1 MCWYKKAI
9 SILLCASL
17 AAGVAG
23 CSLAKA
29 EDKPVDVE
37 EQRAQFALTAQNRK
51 LEEDGGVTRTPLLET
66 DGDMLVSADCPEI
79 SQNQTVSAELKAFVD
94 SEVQQFKT
102 EAADMGAPD
111 EKNGLYNFTLTYKP
125 YAVGTDL
132 MGIKFTETAFS
143 GKTDRKNYIQT
154 FSYDLKSSQR
164 LELDDV
170 FDSSQDYLTQI
181 AAKVKES
188 LIRNEALKENMDEA
202 LLNEGVSP
210 TIQNFSNFIITP
222 EQKILFYFNRGT
234 VAPAEAGAIEVCIPL
249 SEFDSLLN
257 AENKAMVMGGSSA
270 AAGVEATD
278 PATAEGDAP
287 AESGAPAEGETAA
300 TAQSVELDLFP
311 TGDNFMKPH
320 SLDGIDVNGKV
331 VALTMDDGPAKNTPA
346 VLDVLKEEGVKATFF
361 IIGENVEGREDILK
375 RAYDEGHEIGNHSW
389 DHTSFQKISV
399 DDVLS
404 KQIGRTNDAI
414 EAATGKRTIIDRPP
428 YGAMSKDLAAQIKRP
443 QIMWTADTEDWKNK
457 DVDVSVDKAI
467 SELGDGGMVLWHDLH
482 STAPGITKKI
492 VQELKDKGYQFVTVT
507 QLMQIAKLRGDD
519 VGYYFTRAP
528 KAEAAADTG
537 AEN

>member
-9 SILLCASL
+9 SILLCVSL

-29 EDKPVDVE
+29 EDKPVDIE
-37 EQRAQFALTAQNRK
+37 EQRAQFALSAQNRK
-51 LEEDGGVTRTPLLET
+51 LAEDGGVTRTPLLEAE
-66 DGDMLVSADCPEI
+66 GDILVSADCPVV
-79 SQNQTVSAELKAFVD
+79 SKNQTVSAELKAFVD
-94 SEVQQFKT
+94 GEVQQFRT
-102 EAADMGAPD
+102 EAEAMGAAD

-125 YAVGTDL
+125 YAVGADL
-132 MGIKFTETAFS
+132 LGIKFTETAFS

-164 LELDDV
+164 LVLDDV
-170 FDSSQDYLTQI
+170 FDSQQDYMTQI

-188 LIRNEALKENMDEA
+188 LLRNEALKENMDEA
-202 LLNEGVSP
+202 LLNQGVTP

-249 SEFDSLLN
+249 SEFDTLLN
-257 AENKAMVMGGSSA
+257 AENKAMVLGGASA
-270 AAGVEATD
+270 AAGADESQTGE
-278 PATAEGDAP
+278 PAEGSAEGDTP
-287 AESGAPAEGETAA
+287 EDGKA
-300 TAQSVELDLFP
+300 TQQSVELALFP

-320 SLDGIDVNGKV
+320 SIDGIDINGKV
-331 VALTMDDGPAKNTPA
+331 VALTMDDGPSKNTPA
-346 VLDVLKEEGVKATFF
+346 VLDALKEEGVKATFF
-361 IIGENVEGREDILK
+361 IIGENVKGREDILK

-389 DHTSFQKISV
+389 DHTSFQKISL
-399 DDVLS
+399 DDVLE

-457 DVDVSVDKAI
+457 DVDTSVEKAI
-467 SELGDGGMVLWHDLH
+467 GELGDGGMVLWHDLH
-482 STAPGITKKI
+482 STAPGIAKKI
-492 VQELKDKGYQFVTVT
+492 IQKLKDKGYQFVTVT

-537 AEN
+537 EGD

>member
-9 SILLCASL
+9 AIMLCASL
-17 AAGVAG
+17 AAGMAG
-23 CSLAKA
+23 CSMSKA
-29 EDKPVDVE
+29 QDKPVDVE

-51 LEEDGGVTRTPLLET
+51 LAEDGGVTRTPLLET
-66 DGDMLVSADCPEI
+66 DGDILVSADCPEI
-79 SQNQTVSAELKAFVD
+79 PQNQTVSAELKAFVD
-94 SEVQQFKT
+94 GEVQQFKT
-102 EAADMGAPD
+102 EASDMGAPD

-125 YAVGTDL
+125 YAVGADL
-132 MGIKFTETAFS
+132 LGIKFTETAFS

-164 LELDDV
+164 LGLDDV
-170 FDSSQDYLTQI
+170 FDSSQDYLTQV
-181 AAKVKES
+181 ASKVKES
-188 LIRNEALKENMDEA
+188 LVRNEALKENMDEA
-202 LLNEGVSP
+202 LLNEGVTP

-222 EQKILFYFNRGT
+222 EKKILFYFNRGA
-234 VAPAEAGAIEVCIPL
+234 VAPVEAGAIEVCIPL
-249 SEFDSLLN
+249 AELESLLN
-257 AENKAMVMGGSSA
+257 TENKAMILGGSSA
-270 AAGVEATD
+270 AAGAEAAEGATQEGEA
-278 PATAEGDAP
+278 PAESEVPAEGDAP
-287 AESGAPAEGETAA
+287 A
-300 TAQSVELDLFP
+300 AQSVELDLFP

-320 SLDGIDVNGKV
+320 SIDGIDINGKV
-331 VALTMDDGPAKNTPA
+331 VALTMDDGPSKNTPA
-346 VLDVLKEEGVKATFF
+346 VLDALKEAGVKATFF
-361 IIGENVEGREDILK
+361 IIGENIKGREDILK

-389 DHTSFQKISV
+389 DHTSFQKISL

-457 DVDVSVDKAI
+457 DADASVEKAMN
-467 SELGDGGMVLWHDLH
+467 ELSDGGMVLWHDLH

-492 VQELKDKGYQFVTVT
+492 IQKLKDKGYQFVTVT

-528 KAEAAADTG
+528 KAEAAAGDT
-537 AEN
+537 N